1 MSSCHTDRSY
11 LACVC
16 LVVFSLLLRPD
27 IVFRRPE
34 SEFLKR
40 GEPWWVMLAGG
51 KGGETLISLT
61 PMLVDNLGS
70 DVAECKV
77 RGSFGFVIGGVGS
90 VGVFFFF
97 LFSSFFMV

>member
-1 MSSCHTDRSY
+1 M
-11 LACVC
+11 C
-16 LVVFSLLLRPD
+16 LVVFLLLLRLD
-27 IVFRRPE
+27 IVRRPE

-61 PMLVDNLGS
+61 PMLVENLGS

-77 RGSFGFVIGGVGS
+77 
-90 VGVFFFF
+90 
-97 LFSSFFMV
+97 